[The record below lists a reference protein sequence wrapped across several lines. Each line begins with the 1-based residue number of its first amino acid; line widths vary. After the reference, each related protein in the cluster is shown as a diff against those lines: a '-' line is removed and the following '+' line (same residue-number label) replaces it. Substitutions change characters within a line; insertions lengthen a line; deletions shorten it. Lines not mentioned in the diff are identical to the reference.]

1 MTDRR
6 KDGTGVRHRIAVLCG
21 AAGLLFGIAG
31 PAAGQQTLTGCW
43 VGTVGAGANL
53 RRAALDADRGT
64 LHVMGRTVSADSL
77 RAMSHTGDSITFHV
91 VTAQGDMRFSGAVGS
106 DGVFAGTLARE
117 GQNHPFRLIRAGRAP
132 DPASVLLGYWRGGLE
147 MNGAIVLRIGLE
159 FAPAPCGQVHV
170 TMDSPDQGAENLPV
184 TSLALTGDSLRF
196 AMDYLNGSFDGAVS
210 ADRRAITGSWTQGPG
225 TLELQLTR
233 GDTTTFRRP
242 QEPEPPYPYDTL
254 AVTYENAAGGV
265 RFAGTLTLPRGD
277 GPFPA
282 VLLLTGSGAQ
292 NRDEA
297 LMGHRPFLIIADHLT
312 RRGIATLRVDDRGIG
327 GSTGNVMTA
336 TIDDNAGDALAGV
349 AFLERQPRV
358 DGRRIGLLGHS
369 EGGWVAPLA
378 ATRSAD
384 IAFLVLLA
392 GPSVTGEEI
401 MHAQDSVISLLN
413 GASLDHVAANRVA
426 SEALFAAL
434 RAEPNDSLAIPH
446 MRAAVDSVVATLS
459 ADQQRRLDSAWAG
472 VDRERAWQPLATPWF
487 RYLLTY
493 DPRPVLARVTV
504 PVLALFGEK
513 DVQVPPGQNVPPM
526 RHAFAAAANP
536 DATVRVV
543 PGVNHLFQHAE
554 TGLIAEYARIE
565 ETMAPAVLEEIAT
578 WIVQRFGRAGR

>member
-1 MTDRR
+1 
-6 KDGTGVRHRIAVLCG
+6 
-21 AAGLLFGIAG
+21 
-31 PAAGQQTLTGCW
+31 
-43 VGTVGAGANL
+43 
-53 RRAALDADRGT
+53 
-64 LHVMGRTVSADSL
+64 
-77 RAMSHTGDSITFHV
+77 
-91 VTAQGDMRFSGAVGS
+91 
-106 DGVFAGTLARE
+106 
-117 GQNHPFRLIRAGRAP
+117 
-132 DPASVLLGYWRGGLE
+132 
-147 MNGAIVLRIGLE
+147 GLE
-159 FAPAPCGQVHV
+159 FAPAPCGQVDV

-225 TLELQLTR
+225 TLELRLTR

-254 AVTYENAAGGV
+254 AVAYENAAGGV

-282 VLLLTGSGAQ
+282 VLMLTGSGAQ
-292 NRDEA
+292 NRDETV
-297 LMGHRPFLIIADHLT
+297 MGHRPFLILADYLT
-312 RRGIATLRVDDRGIG
+312 RRGIATLRVDDRGVG

-358 DGRRIGLLGHS
+358 DGTRIGLLGHS

-378 ATRSAD
+378 ATRSSD
-384 IAFLVLLA
+384 VAFLVLLA
-392 GPSVTGEEI
+392 GPAVSGEELLY
-401 MHAQDSVISLLN
+401 AQDSVMSVLN
-413 GASLDHVAANRVA
+413 GASPDHVAANRLA
-426 SEALFAAL
+426 SNALYAAL
-434 RAEPNDSLAIPH
+434 RTEPSDSLAIPR

-459 ADQQRRLDSAWAG
+459 AEQRRRLDSAWAG
-472 VDRERAWQPLATPWF
+472 VDRDRAWQPLVTPWF
-487 RYLLTY
+487 RYLLSY

-513 DVQVPPGQNVPPM
+513 DVQVPPSQSVPPM
-526 RHAFAAAANP
+526 RAAFAAAGNR
-536 DATVRVV
+536 DATIHVI

-554 TGLIAEYARIE
+554 TGLIAEYSRIE
-565 ETMAPAVLEEIAT
+565 ETMTPAVLEEIAT

>member
-1 MTDRR
+1 MLLALA
-6 KDGTGVRHRIAVLCG
+6 GTAH
-21 AAGLLFGIAG
+21 
-31 PAAGQQTLTGCW
+31 GQQAFGGCW
-43 VGTVGAGANL
+43 VGTLGAGANL
-53 RRAALDADRGT
+53 RRAVLDAAHGT
-64 LHVMGRTVSADSL
+64 LHVMARTLSTDSL
-77 RAMSHTGDSITFHV
+77 REVRRTGDSITFRV
-91 VTAQGDMRFSGAVGS
+91 VLAQGATPFRGTVDTNGAFSG
-106 DGVFAGTLARE
+106 TLTRE
-117 GQNHPFRLIRAGRAP
+117 GQAHPFRFTRTGRAP

-159 FAPAPCGQVHV
+159 FAPAPCGQVYV

-184 TSLALTGDSLRF
+184 TSLDLTGDSLRF

-210 ADRRAITGSWTQGPG
+210 ADRQQITGSWTQGPG
-225 TLELQLTR
+225 TLQLQLTR

-297 LMGHRPFLIIADHLT
+297 LMGHRPFLIIADYLT
-312 RRGIATLRVDDRGIG
+312 RRGIATLRVDDRGVG
-327 GSTGNVMTA
+327 GSTGDVMTA

-349 AFLERQPRV
+349 AFLRGQPRV
-358 DGRRIGLLGHS
+358 DARRIGLLGHS

-378 ATRSAD
+378 ATRSTD

-392 GPSVTGEEI
+392 GPSVSGRELLR
-401 MHAQDSVISLLN
+401 AQDSVISSLN
-413 GASLDHVAANRVA
+413 GASQDLIAANRRV
-426 SEALFAAL
+426 SDALYAAL
-434 RAEPNDSLAIPH
+434 RAEPNDALAIAR
-446 MRAAVDSVVATLS
+446 MRAAVDSAAATLP
-459 ADQQRRLDSAWAG
+459 AEQRRRLDSAWAG
-472 VDRERAWQPLATPWF
+472 VDLERAWQPLATPWF
-487 RYLLTY
+487 RYLFSY
-493 DPRPVLARVTV
+493 DPRPVLARVSV
-504 PVLALFGEK
+504 PILALFGEK

-526 RHAFAAAANP
+526 QAALAGNG

-543 PGVNHLFQHAE
+543 PGVNHLFQRAE
-554 TGLIAEYARIE
+554 TGLIAEYGRIE
-565 ETMAPAVLEEIAT
+565 ETMAPAVLEETAT
-578 WIVQRFGRAGR
+578 WIVQRFGRPGR